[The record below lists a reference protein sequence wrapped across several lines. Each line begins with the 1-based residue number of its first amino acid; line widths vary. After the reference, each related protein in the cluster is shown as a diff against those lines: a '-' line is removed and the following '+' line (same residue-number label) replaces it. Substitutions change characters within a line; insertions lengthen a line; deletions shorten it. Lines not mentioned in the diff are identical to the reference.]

1 MPDYKGII
9 ALDLDGTLLNSAKEL
24 TPGNRAALERAAR
37 AGWLVVPT
45 TGRFYNG
52 MPQVIRDL
60 PFVHYAITVNGAEV
74 LEIATGE
81 VLYRAELP
89 LRQAVDIMSWLD
101 GYEGRLIYDCYM
113 EGAGWMT
120 AAQKELIDEH
130 SSSPHYKQMLRQL
143 RRDVPELKEF
153 LRHTGKDVQKIQFFT
168 RHADLRLELMERL
181 PREFDHIVVSSSVV
195 DNVEINQ
202 TRANKGEALLALAAH
217 LGLSRE
223 QTIALGDG
231 LNDLS
236 MLSAAGQ
243 GVAMSNACE
252 EAKAVADWIAPSND
266 EDGVAAALERYC
278 F

>member
-1 MPDYKGII
+1 MPEYQGII

-24 TPGNRAALERAAR
+24 SPGNRAALERAAW

-74 LEIATGE
+74 LEIATGK

-89 LRQAVDIMSWLD
+89 LKQAVDIMSWLD
-101 GYEGRLIYDCYM
+101 GFEGKLIYDCYM

-120 AAQKELIDEH
+120 ASQKELIDEH
-130 SSSPHYKQMLRQL
+130 ASSPHYRTMLRQL
-143 RRDVPELKEF
+143 RRDVPELKDF
-153 LRHTGKDVQKIQFFT
+153 LLETGKDIQKIQFFT
-168 RHADLRLELMERL
+168 RHADLRLELMDRL
-181 PREFDHIVVSSSVV
+181 PREFENVVVSSSVV

-202 TRANKGEALLALAAH
+202 TRANKGQALLALAAH
-217 LGLSRE
+217 LGLDRR

-236 MLSAAGQ
+236 MLIAAGQ
-243 GVAMSNACE
+243 GVAMANACP
-252 EAKAVADWIAPSND
+252 EAKEAADWVAPSND